1 MDRPQPTSPILE
13 SIAAPD
19 SSIPPSAK
27 TAPSRVRFIVL
38 AFACALSMITYL
50 DRVAI
55 ASAAGDIV
63 RALSL
68 QSVADLKWAF
78 TAFALAYA
86 LFEVPTGWMGDVFG
100 PRKALLRIVLWWSAF
115 TVLTAAVGLRV
126 GPVTLGLG
134 FLIGV
139 RLLFGAG
146 EAGAFPNI
154 TRALHNWLPLD
165 ERGRGQGMVWF
176 CGKLMGGFTPFF
188 WTLLVVGTSATP
200 ALFGWRGA
208 FCVFGVIGL
217 GWCVW
222 FARWFRNL
230 PEEKPEV
237 DAAELALI
245 RGGGAETHD
254 AHGGVPWRNIVTNGN
269 FLALCLMYGTQAY
282 GWYFNI
288 TYLPQFLEQ
297 QYHLPNSSFLG
308 ALYKGGPLLM
318 GALGCLLGGV
328 ITDAIVRRTGDRRR
342 ARRLC
347 GWIGHSLCAGCFL
360 ICPIAPNA
368 FVFFVAV
375 SLAAFFTDLT
385 VPSAWATCQ
394 DIGGRYAATIGAFMN
409 MSAGLAGALAGWATG
424 SILERAISS
433 CAASLDVLATAL
445 TPAQTSAALLHGYHT
460 NFYCFAALYVVSFL
474 CWFKIDPT
482 RPIASGSASA

>member
-1 MDRPQPTSPILE
+1 MTIMNEPERHPSPT
-13 SIAAPD
+13 
-19 SSIPPSAK
+19 
-27 TAPSRVRFIVL
+27 RVRYGVL
-38 AFACALSMITYL
+38 WFACALSMITYL

-55 ASAAGDIV
+55 ASAAG
-63 RALSL
+63 ALVGALGL

-100 PRKALLRIVLWWSAF
+100 PRKALLRIVLWWSVF
-115 TVLTAAVGLRV
+115 TMLTAAVGLRV

-139 RLLFGAG
+139 RLLFGIG

-154 TRALHNWLPLD
+154 TRALHNWLPLQ
-165 ERGRGQGMVWF
+165 ERGRGQGYVWF
-176 CGKLMGGFTPFF
+176 CGKLMGGLTPFL
-188 WTLLVVGTSATP
+188 WTVLVVGTGLTP
-200 ALFGWRGA
+200 ALFGWRAA
-208 FCVFGVIGL
+208 FCLFGIIGVV
-217 GWCVW
+217 WCVL
-222 FARWFRNL
+222 FARWFRNR

-237 DAAELALI
+237 NAAELALI
-245 RGGGAETHD
+245 RKGGAETHA
-254 AHGGVPWRNIVTNGN
+254 AHGPVPWRGILTNGS

-297 QYHLPNSSFLG
+297 QYHLPNSSLLG
-308 ALYKGGPLLM
+308 ALYKGGPLWM
-318 GALGCLLGGV
+318 GAIGCLLGGV
-328 ITDAIVRRTGDRRR
+328 ITDAIIRRTGDRRR

-347 GWIGHSLCAGCFL
+347 GWIGHSLCIVCFL
-360 ICPIAPNA
+360 VCPIAPNA

-394 DIGGRYAATIGAFMN
+394 DIGGRYAAVVGAFMN
-409 MSAGLAGALAGWATG
+409 TCAGLSGALAGWVTG
-424 SILERAISS
+424 SILESS
-433 CAASLDVLATAL
+433 IAKSAAHLGVTAHAL
-445 TPAQTSAALLHGYHT
+445 TAEQTNAALLHGYHV
-460 NFYCFAALYVVSFL
+460 NFYTFAALYAVAFL

-482 RPIASGSASA
+482 KPIDTPS